1 MIRARKQGGMLM
13 SDKGSYGRF
22 VLREALLEGMMW
34 ELSE

>member
-13 SDKGSYGRF
+13 SDKGRYRRF
-22 VLREALLEGMMW
+22 VFREALLEGMLW